1 MLLFQLYPKSL
12 KSNIP
17 GLVNV
22 MMEALALRPPPLQ
35 SIASQQPIDNQLK
48 RMYFSRSRELVAAQ
62 VKTLSFLTHLLR
74 TFRDHVKAYEDR
86 IATNVVTLMSTCPRE
101 AVASRRELLAATRHI
116 LASDFRKGFFRH
128 IDSMLDER
136 ILMGPH
142 HRPCVSNVLNPL
154 GYSTLAEFVHHVRT
168 MLSMRQL
175 SRVIYTF
182 SRVLHDVSMDLP
194 MSIQITAVRLLQNLV
209 DIVYLN
215 KDTNPQVGRDLLDR
229 ILDALVNKL
238 WTLQFTIAR
247 VLASEGQRSARG
259 DGDDSVSQ
267 GDPSKPVES
276 DSKPEPMDVEMT
288 TDGGPND
295 STGTTR
301 LAPIVTTAPVA
312 TPMAPEPKSKD
323 TVLVRNTRSDAAA
336 AKQLPEP
343 SGLLSTELSAAAT
356 WMVGSPAET
365 KESVKDLQTI
375 VRSIVVG
382 LKTVIWCINTWVPK
396 SKDRPEEIMVLSKLE
411 RDLVDKYISCVLPCL
426 RIVKED
432 DPNQLQAAAMSP
444 ASSSTTTSGT
454 STSGTT
460 STSSTSSPSQSSS
473 PQTATQR
480 YNEVLMYFAA
490 VFTSLDRSSLHHT
503 LGKRIPTLVEAVVDD
518 PSQLSLFW
526 HILASN
532 QRSSYEF
539 CDILLHY
546 LVENMEDLSPVR
558 PEGYVFVQK
567 WTGNEPNDH
576 ERLRKRALDVLLG
589 DETVT
594 EGRQTTKVTEDSTSD
609 GLGATKSTARQKR
622 ADVLLD
628 LFERVLKSS
637 SIFPEN
643 EYVLRQNIQIIVAN
657 CLRRSMETGSN
668 WPDNYC
674 ALLRYVFRCVSAGKF
689 ENSYKEIFAMIP
701 TILNGFQRI
710 MAATE
715 HDGLRHTIIELSL
728 TIPARLSSLLPHM
741 PLLLRMIVP
750 ALQSHKGDLVNLG

>member
-1 MLLFQLYPKSL
+1 
-12 KSNIP
+12 
-17 GLVNV
+17 
-22 MMEALALRPPPLQ
+22 
-35 SIASQQPIDNQLK
+35 
-48 RMYFSRSRELVAAQ
+48 
-62 VKTLSFLTHLLR
+62 
-74 TFRDHVKAYEDR
+74 
-86 IATNVVTLMSTCPRE
+86 
-101 AVASRRELLAATRHI
+101 
-116 LASDFRKGFFRH
+116 
-128 IDSMLDER
+128 
-136 ILMGPH
+136 
-142 HRPCVSNVLNPL
+142 
-154 GYSTLAEFVHHVRT
+154 
-168 MLSMRQL
+168 
-175 SRVIYTF
+175 
-182 SRVLHDVSMDLP
+182 
-194 MSIQITAVRLLQNLV
+194 
-209 DIVYLN
+209 
-215 KDTNPQVGRDLLDR
+215 
-229 ILDALVNKL
+229 
-238 WTLQFTIAR
+238 
-247 VLASEGQRSARG
+247 
-259 DGDDSVSQ
+259 
-267 GDPSKPVES
+267 
-276 DSKPEPMDVEMT
+276 
-288 TDGGPND
+288 
-295 STGTTR
+295 
-301 LAPIVTTAPVA
+301 
-312 TPMAPEPKSKD
+312 
-323 TVLVRNTRSDAAA
+323 
-336 AKQLPEP
+336 
-343 SGLLSTELSAAAT
+343 
-356 WMVGSPAET
+356 
-365 KESVKDLQTI
+365 
-375 VRSIVVG
+375 
-382 LKTVIWCINTWVPK
+382 
-396 SKDRPEEIMVLSKLE
+396 
-411 RDLVDKYISCVLPCL
+411 
-426 RIVKED
+426 
-432 DPNQLQAAAMSP
+432 
-444 ASSSTTTSGT
+444 
-454 STSGTT
+454 
-460 STSSTSSPSQSSS
+460 
-473 PQTATQR
+473 
-480 YNEVLMYFAA
+480 MYFAA

-518 PSQLSLFW
+518 PSQLNLFW